1 MASIYRK
8 KGRNYDQ
15 EILSQQDYQA
25 VQEAQQA
32 WRDATDDAGRQ
43 AAHQQA
49 EDIRARY
56 GYSMGATGSNFSI
69 INPRQGV
76 SQDTQ
81 IQQMQNQGHNPT
93 GQSNFYNQWN
103 NLMEQYNNRE
113 PFTYD
118 PSSDGLYQQYARQYQ
133 LLGRQAMEDTMG
145 QAAGLTG
152 GYGSSY
158 SQSAGQQ
165 AYQQYLDRLNDALPE
180 LYGQAWSRYNQ
191 EGQNLLQGAQIAQN
205 AYQQE
210 VSDWWNQQNFL
221 AQQAQ
226 NEQTQYWNQQN
237 WDFSQQ
243 QYSDSQQQ
251 QARENLITAISNT
264 GYTPTEAELAAA
276 GMSQSEANYWRQY
289 YQQQQV
295 KAVSGGSSG
304 GGRGR
309 SGRGSGRGSGRSG
322 GGSDSGNKNRI
333 YEAVSALVSA
343 HGTGS
348 SAPWLDSGWL
358 ESTLRN
364 QGYSTAEIR
373 AITTYLHNNHG
384 WRYMYEGR

>member
-1 MASIYRK
+1 MASIYRNTK

-56 GYSMGATGSNFSI
+56 GYSMGATGSEYSI
-69 INPRQGV
+69 LNPQTGV
-76 SQDTQ
+76 SQNTQ
-81 IQQMQNQGHNPT
+81 TQQLINQGHNPT

-103 NLMEQYNNRE
+103 NLLEQYNNRE

-158 SQSAGQQ
+158 SQNAGQQ
-165 AYQQYLDRLNDALPE
+165 AYQQYLDRLNDAMPE

-191 EGQNLLQGAQIAQN
+191 EGQNLLQGAQLAQQ

-226 NEQTQYWNQQN
+226 NEQAQYWTQQN

-264 GYTPTEAELAAA
+264 GYTPTAEELAAA
-276 GMSQSEANYWRQY
+276 GMSQSEANFWRQY
-289 YQQQQV
+289 YQQQAV
-295 KAVSGGSSG
+295 KATSGGSG
-304 GGRGR
+304 GR
-309 SGRGSGRGSGRSG
+309 SGRGSYRRSDDTPG
-322 GGSDSGNKNRI
+322 DDNSKNRI
-333 YEAVSALVSA
+333 YEAVSAMVSA

-364 QGYSTAEIR
+364 QGYSTAEIE
-373 AITTYLHNNHG
+373 AIKTYLHDNHG

>member
-158 SQSAGQQ
+158 SQNAGQQ

-191 EGQNLLQGAQIAQN
+191 EGQNLLQGAQLAQN

-226 NEQTQYWNQQN
+226 NEQAQYWNQQN

-264 GYTPTEAELAAA
+264 GYTPTAEELAAA
-276 GMSQSEANYWRQY
+276 GMSQSEANFWRQY
-289 YQQQQV
+289 YQQQAV
-295 KAVSGGSSG
+295 KAASGGSG
-304 GGRGR
+304 GR
-309 SGRGSGRGSGRSG
+309 SGRGRGSGGGNDTGDSG
-322 GGSDSGNKNRI
+322 GKKIKADATSFANSWNGSWGNRF
-333 YEAVSALVSA
+333 
-343 HGTGS
+343 
-348 SAPWLDSGWL
+348 LDS
-358 ESTLRN
+358 SYVDQYVKQ
-364 QGYSTAEIR
+364 QGYNMQER
-373 AITTYLHNNHG
+373 ARFLGYLASLGFTYSWNYG
-384 WRYMYEGR
+384 KQ

>member
-1 MASIYRK
+1 MASIYRNTK

-56 GYSMGATGSNFSI
+56 GYSMGATGSEYSI
-69 INPRQGV
+69 LNPQTGV
-76 SQDTQ
+76 SQNTQ
-81 IQQMQNQGHNPT
+81 TQQLINQGHNPT
-93 GQSNFYNQWN
+93 GQSNFYTQWN
-103 NLMEQYNNRE
+103 NLLEQYNNRE
-113 PFTYD
+113 PFRYD

-158 SQSAGQQ
+158 SQNAGQQ
-165 AYQQYLDRLNDALPE
+165 AYQQYLDRLNDAMPE

-191 EGQNLLQGAQIAQN
+191 EGQNLLQGAQLAQQ

-226 NEQTQYWNQQN
+226 NEQAQYWNQQN

-264 GYTPTEAELAAA
+264 GYTPTSEELAAA
-276 GMSQSEANYWRQY
+276 GMSQSEANFWRQY
-289 YQQQQV
+289 YQQQAV
-295 KAVSGGSSG
+295 KAASGGSG
-304 GGRGR
+304 G
-309 SGRGSGRGSGRSG
+309 GSGRGNYRRSDDTPG
-322 GGSDSGNKNRI
+322 DDNSKNRI
-333 YEAVSALVSA
+333 YEAVSAMVSA

-364 QGYSTAEIR
+364 QGYSTAEIE
-373 AITTYLHNNHG
+373 AIKTYLHENHG